1 MSQKILVRSKFKQ
14 RRLSVVCIIKLVV
27 FFSALQQKIAE
38 QQDMQVEIDRINQEH
53 QRQKEL
59 RNEQEKLADQK
70 VIEYMK
76 KKAVS
81 AGTNLF
87 VD

>member
-1 MSQKILVRSKFKQ
+1 MHNKAG
-14 RRLSVVCIIKLVV
+14 CI
-27 FFSALQQKIAE
+27 FSALQQKIAE

-87 VD
+87 VH